1 MKNIKVY
8 LYHEKDGSYS
18 CYMDDK
24 AEVPYGLRGEGKTV
38 QEAINDWNACYDA
51 MKEAFSD
58 GKHGEFVEAEFS
70 FAYDLVSL
78 LHYYAGRFTFAGLSK
93 ITGVS
98 AAQLS
103 QYANGYR
110 NPSPKTTAKI
120 ETALHTFGKELC
132 QVTLV

>member
-1 MKNIKVY
+1 MKNIKVF
-8 LYHEKDGSYS
+8 LYHEKDGSFS
-18 CYMDDK
+18 CYMDNDP
-24 AEVPYGLRGEGKTV
+24 ELGYGLKGEGKSV
-38 QEAINDWNACYDA
+38 QDAIADWYAHYEG
-51 MKEAFSD
+51 MREYFKET
-58 GKHGEFVEAEFS
+58 GREFVEAEFT

-78 LHYYAGRFTFAGLSK
+78 LHFYAGRFTFSGLSK

-120 ETALHTFGKELC
+120 ETALHAFGKELC

>member
-1 MKNIKVY
+1 MKTIKVY

-18 CYMDDK
+18 CYMDND
-24 AEVPYGLRGEGKTV
+24 ADLGYGLIGEGDTV
-38 QEAINDWNACYDA
+38 QDA
-51 MKEAFSD
+51 MDDWYAHYEGMRELFKEE
-58 GKHGEFVEAEFS
+58 GRPFVEADFK

-78 LHYYAGRFTFAGLSK
+78 LHFYAGRFTFAGLSK
-93 ITGVS
+93 ITGIS

-120 ETALHTFGKELC
+120 EAALHTFGKELC

>member
-1 MKNIKVY
+1 MKQVKVY

-18 CYMDDK
+18 CYMDNDD
-24 AEVPYGLRGEGKTV
+24 ELGYGLKGEGSTV
-38 QEAINDWNACYDA
+38 QEAIDDWYAHYEG
-51 MKEAFSD
+51 MREFFKEEGQAFA
-58 GKHGEFVEAEFS
+58 EAEFS
-70 FAYDLVSL
+70 FTYDLVSL
-78 LHYYAGRFTFAGLSK
+78 LHFYAGRLTFSGLSK

-120 ETALHTFGKELC
+120 EAALHTFGKEWC